1 MATKD
6 LATIF
11 KALSL
16 HVDDEKLKDWADEAD
31 EEGEYV
37 IDDQSVYED

>member
-37 IDDQSVYED
+37 IDDQSVNED

>member
-31 EEGEYV
+31 EDGKLGCTRGN
-37 IDDQSVYED
+37 QLLS